1 MKIQN
6 KLIVCLGIAMI
17 FVSSISL
24 FGMKRPRTGTS
35 PEESPDITQH
45 QDIQYEISR
54 KFQQFPM
61 ILNAIQFLIW
71 EPMTLENTSRIR
83 SIATNG
89 DFVVLGLADG
99 TAKIWDMTTGQQLMP
114 YADHD
119 SPVSMIAISG
129 DIIVSG
135 SDDGMVKIWKT
146 NGETLHTF
154 KEKNIKSLVISRD
167 KVVTGTINGTIKV
180 RSLTTGQLL
189 RILSRSFFD
198 EIKISDDNKMI
209 GISDQGNA
217 EIWDINTGQL
227 IHTLE
232 SFDIY
237 SPVAINSDKA
247 ITTTEDTLKIW
258 SVNTGKLLHTI
269 KDKNT
274 QTIHSLAINGDKM
287 VTASLNIPTTTIW
300 NLNTGQLLR
309 LLITDQPTRVAIAHN
324 KIVTAL
330 MIPEIAL
337 AKIWILDPL
346 NGSLETNPLLWII
359 NNATV
364 PQLDFIKRAYEATIA
379 IGNQELII
387 AFPSEDAKVFLSFP
401 MHVKQYL
408 LARLKIRR

>member
-61 ILNAIQFLIW
+61 ILNAIQFLVW
-71 EPMTLENTSRIR
+71 QPMILESTSRIR

-89 DFVVLGLADG
+89 DLVVLGSQDG
-99 TAKIWDMTTGQQLMP
+99 TAKIWHMATGQQLMP
-114 YADHD
+114 YADHN
-119 SPVSMIAISG
+119 SPVSMIAISS

-135 SDDGMVKIWKT
+135 SDDGTVKIWKT

-154 KEKNIKSLVISRD
+154 KETSEILSVAITHD
-167 KVVTGTINGTIKV
+167 KVVIGTNDRIIKV
-180 RSLTTGQLL
+180 RSLTTGEVLL
-189 RILSRSFFD
+189 ALKPFRH
-198 EIKISDDNKMI
+198 EIKISDDKMI
-209 GISDQGNA
+209 GISDRGIA
-217 EIWDINTGQL
+217 GIWDINTGEL

-232 SFDIY
+232 SGLQPRFQ
-237 SPVAINSDKA
+237 VAINNEKA
-247 ITTTEDTLKIW
+247 ITTTKDTLKIW

-274 QTIHSLAINGDKM
+274 DTISSIAINGDTM
-287 VTASLNIPTTTIW
+287 VTALWNRSAAIW
-300 NLNTGQLLR
+300 NINTGQLLR
-309 LLITDQPTRVAIAHN
+309 PLILSEIQPLKVAISKN
-324 KIVTAL
+324 KIVTT
-330 MIPEIAL
+330 PGNTL
-337 AKIWILDPL
+337 AKIWIIDPL
-346 NGSLETNPLLWII
+346 KGTQDTNPLLWII
-359 NNATV
+359 NYATV
-364 PQLDFIKRAYEATIA
+364 PQLDFIKRVYEATVIFE
-379 IGNQELII
+379 ELVI

-401 MHVKQYL
+401 THVKQYL